1 MKKTVLVVESDET
14 ILREIHNAIPDG
26 EYSLIKALDEQSA
39 LYNFQQ
45 FQPDIALIDSNSNG
59 MRVMEIYRKFKNVRD
74 IPVIFINGHNNENDE
89 LSAFASG
96 VDDYVPQPLS
106 PQVLVARM
114 NALFRRN
121 NGVRQEKTKFIVGP
135 LELDSYEHT
144 FKVNGSEVLLT
155 RTEFEIM
162 RELISAPEKAVTH
175 DQLIKNVWGEWFSSK
190 HMIESHVSRLRAK
203 VRNAGGPNVCEAV
216 RGVGYRL
223 GIKP

>member
-1 MKKTVLVVESDET
+1 MKKTVLVVENDEL
-14 ILREIHNAIPDG
+14 IVSEIHKAIPSE
-26 EYSLIKALDEQSA
+26 EYSLIKAMDEQSA
-39 LYNFQQ
+39 LRNFQQ
-45 FQPDIALIDSNSNG
+45 FQPDLALIDANSNG
-59 MRVMEIYRKFKNVRD
+59 MRVMEIYRKFKNQRD
-74 IPVIFINGHNNENDE
+74 IPVFFINGHANEHDE

-96 VDDYVPQPLS
+96 VDDYIPQPLS
-106 PQVLVARM
+106 PAVLVARM
-114 NALFRRN
+114 NALFRRS
-121 NGVRQEKTKFIVGP
+121 NGTGHEKTKFIVGP

-144 FKVNGSEVLLT
+144 FKVNGSEVPLT

-203 VRNAGGPNVCEAV
+203 VRNAGGPSVCEAV

-223 GIKP
+223 GVKP